1 MQHDSREQQHA
12 DTQAQIQ
19 DVAIIGGGVNGAAI
33 FRELADSGLRTL
45 LVDSGDFCARTS
57 QASGQLIWGGLL
69 YLKSLELRTVRQL
82 CAERDRLILADPEQV
97 RSMHFRYMPLRGSL
111 RRPWIVRLALQAY
124 WLLGGRRR
132 IQPRGEASFQN
143 QHLIAPGRFH
153 PSLLYEE
160 AGVVESDCRYVSSWI
175 FSRMSPE
182 QRALNHCSLEEA
194 RWDTHAKLWVLRLMD
209 RLTGNE
215 TQVRSR
221 VLINAAG
228 IWVDKLNEIAQLRS
242 PFRHVLSKGMY
253 LNLPCPKGLSETLV
267 FETEVNGESLT
278 LTPWGPVAMW
288 GPTEEIAHS
297 ITDGYTPNQSDLRFL
312 IDQAGNNLRPR
323 PQASDVISMRCGI
336 RPLAIKRSYRRAHL
350 PLTISRRHL
359 VARDRNKPALM
370 IYGGKITSAPKLARD
385 VLSKLAAYDLPKRS
399 VPTHQAPAGPAAPR
413 SFGSL
418 AVPQPD
424 PAWCRDQEA
433 CVTLEDYLRRRSN
446 IAQWIP
452 RLGLGP
458 DDCHRAE
465 LEPIA
470 RIFHGEAGAQAA
482 IDQLGQAADRQDRLL
497 ASL

>member
-1 MQHDSREQQHA
+1 MHQDSRQQQHA

-19 DVAIIGGGVNGAAI
+19 DVVIIGGGVNGAAI

-45 LVDSGDFCARTS
+45 LVDRGDFCARTS

-69 YLKSLELRTVRQL
+69 YLKSLEFKTVREL
-82 CAERDRLILADPEQV
+82 CAERDRLVLADPDQV
-97 RSMHFRYMPLRGSL
+97 RSMHFRYLPLRGSM
-111 RRPWIVRLALQAY
+111 RKPWLVSLALQLY

-132 IQPRGEASFQN
+132 AQPRGEALFPS

-175 FSRMSPE
+175 FSRISSE

-194 RWDTHAKLWVLRLMD
+194 RWDAGAKLWILRLKD
-209 RLTGNE
+209 RLTGCE
-215 TQVRSR
+215 TQVRSQ
-221 VLINAAG
+221 VVINAAG
-228 IWVDKLNEIAQLRS
+228 IWVDKLNEVAGLRS
-242 PFRHVLSKGMY
+242 PYRHVLSKGMY
-253 LNLPCPKGLSETLV
+253 LNLPCPKGLEETLV

-297 ITDGYTPNQSDLRFL
+297 IADGYTPNQGDLRFL
-312 IDQAGNNLRPR
+312 LSQAGNNLRPQ

-350 PLTISRRHL
+350 PLSISRRHL

-385 VLSKLAAYDLPKRS
+385 VLAKLAVYDLPRRS
-399 VPTHQAPAGPAAPR
+399 APVASPSITPPPPR
-413 SFGSL
+413 SFGDL
-418 AVPQPD
+418 ASPQPD
-424 PAWCRDQEA
+424 PVWCRDQEA

-446 IAQWIP
+446 IAQWVP
-452 RLGLGP
+452 RLGLGRG
-458 DDCHRAE
+458 DCHRAE
-465 LEPIA
+465 LDPIA
-470 RIFHGEAGAQAA
+470 RVFHGEAGASAA
-482 IDQLGQAADRQDRLL
+482 IEQLAQAADRQDRLL
-497 ASL
+497 ASI